1 MDITVTPWSESAA
14 FPLLS
19 TLTLIP
25 LAAMVAILCSRSPT
39 IALRFGFAG
48 TLLTV
53 LLSLYLLAIFD
64 TGNQGIHL
72 AEHLHF
78 GWFSY
83 TVGVDGANILFIPL
97 TAVLTM
103 LALVYTLITRHV
115 TDRLFIA
122 CLLGY
127 EGILI
132 GAFAA
137 LNLMQ
142 FWLWS
147 MLEIIPVVLL
157 TTHAGTGQNR
167 RWVVTLFLQYWG
179 SGLLMTLAG
188 FMLLAFGLIDSQHA
202 LTFDWL
208 TLKQNNAYLHD
219 EVLIFV
225 LLLFGFAI
233 RMPLFP
239 FHGWLPLLAEQ
250 GTVASC
256 AIFMVG
262 LKLGI
267 YAVIR
272 FILPLVP
279 GVAEQWAGF
288 VLTLSL
294 ISIFYGALLALM
306 QINIRRLIAFAV
318 VSHTGMLVIGLFCFN
333 EYGLEGSLLLS
344 IAYGLATAGMLFSV
358 GLIYERTRTAFIP
371 RLGGLFDT
379 NSAIALLFLISAL
392 STMVMPGTPGYDAA
406 HLLIEGVIE
415 EDGWLLAIAILLG
428 NVLAAAFL
436 LRAFQQIFI
445 ATPKRVH
452 QPYSSSHHPVRK
464 ERIIT
469 GVICSLLIITG
480 FYTTPWLNYIDQEA
494 TDLGELY
501 PMHGKQIP
509 LPSLLDDQPC
519 TTHSNSPAC
528 KRGTKGDS
536 NTDIKDK
543 QHE

>member
-1 MDITVTPWSESAA
+1 MDTPITLWSETAA
-14 FPLLS
+14 FPLLTTM
-19 TLTLIP
+19 TLVP
-25 LAAMVAILCSRSPT
+25 LASMVAILCSHSST

-48 TLLTV
+48 TLLTAF
-53 LLSLYLLAIFD
+53 LSIYLLAIFD
-64 TGNQGIHL
+64 SSKPGIHL
-72 AEHLHF
+72 VEQVHF
-78 GWFSY
+78 AWFSY
-83 TVGVDGANILFIPL
+83 SVGVDGANILFIPL
-97 TAVLTM
+97 TAVLTL

-115 TDRLFIA
+115 TDRLFVA

-147 MLEIIPVVLL
+147 VLELIPVVLL
-157 TTHAGTGQNR
+157 TIHAGTGQNR
-167 RWVVTLFLQYWG
+167 RRIVTLTLQYWG

-188 FMLLAFGLIDSQHA
+188 FMFLAFGLIDAEHA

-219 EVLIFV
+219 EVLIFI
-225 LLLFGFAI
+225 LLFFGFSI

-239 FHGWLPLLAEQ
+239 FHGWLPLLAEH
-250 GTVASC
+250 GTVASG

-267 YAVIR
+267 YAMIR

-288 VLTLSL
+288 ALTLSL

-306 QINIRRLIAFAV
+306 QINIRRLLAFAV
-318 VSHTGMLVIGLFCFN
+318 VSHTGMLVIGIFCFN
-333 EYGLEGSLLLS
+333 EYGLKGSLLLS
-344 IAYGLATAGMLFSV
+344 IAYGLATAGMLFSA

-379 NSAIALLFLISAL
+379 NFAIALLFLISAL

-415 EDGWLLAIAILLG
+415 ENGWLIAIAILIG

-452 QPYSSSHHPVRK
+452 QPYSSTHHPVRQ

-469 GVICSLLIITG
+469 VVICALLIVTG
-480 FYTTPWLNYIDQEA
+480 FYTTPWLDYIDEEA
-494 TDLGELY
+494 ADTVTHY
-501 PMHGKQIP
+501 PMHGTQ
-509 LPSLLDDQPC
+509 QPG
-519 TTHSNSPAC
+519 TMPEPIDNSGEGRSP
-528 KRGTKGDS
+528 
-536 NTDIKDK
+536 
-543 QHE
+543 

>member
-1 MDITVTPWSESAA
+1 MDNYITLWSESAS
-14 FPLLS
+14 FPLLT
-19 TLTLIP
+19 TLTLVP
-25 LAAMVAILCSRSPT
+25 LGAMIGILNSHSSRVALYV
-39 IALRFGFAG
+39 GFSG
-48 TLLTV
+48 SLLTM
-53 LLSLYLLAIFD
+53 LLSIYLLAIFD
-64 TGNQGIHL
+64 SGNPGIHL
-72 AEHLHF
+72 VEQVHF

-83 TVGVDGANILFIPL
+83 SVGVDGANILFFPL
-97 TAVLTM
+97 TAVLTL

-142 FWLWS
+142 FWFWS
-147 MLEIIPVVLL
+147 VLELVPVVLL
-157 TTHAGTGQNR
+157 TSHAGTGRNR
-167 RWVVTLFLQYWG
+167 RWVVNLFLQYWG
-179 SGLLMTLAG
+179 SGLLMTFAG
-188 FMLLAFGLIDSQHA
+188 FMLLAFGLIDSEHP

-208 TLKQNNAYLHD
+208 TLKLNNAYLHD
-219 EVLIFV
+219 EVLIFI
-225 LLLFGFAI
+225 LLFFGFAI

-250 GTVASC
+250 GTVASA
-256 AIFMVG
+256 AIYMVG

-267 YAVIR
+267 YSLIR
-272 FILPLVP
+272 FILPIVP
-279 GVAEQWAGF
+279 GVAEQWAPF

-294 ISIFYGALLALM
+294 ISIFYAALLALM
-306 QINIRRLIAFAV
+306 QINIRRLLAFAV
-318 VSHTGMLVIGLFCFN
+318 VSHTGMLVIGIFCFN

-371 RLGGLFDT
+371 RLGGLFDS
-379 NSAIALLFLISAL
+379 NSSIALLFLISAL

-415 EDGWLLAIAILLG
+415 EDGWLIAIAILVG

-452 QPYSSSHHPVRK
+452 QPYSTTHHPVRQ

-469 GVICSLLIITG
+469 VVICSLLIVTG

-494 TDLGELY
+494 TDIGAHY
-501 PMHGKQIP
+501 PMHGSEQSD
-509 LPSLLDDQPC
+509 SLANPRKNNRIQDN
-519 TTHSNSPAC
+519 HY
-528 KRGTKGDS
+528 
-536 NTDIKDK
+536 
-543 QHE
+543 E

>member
-1 MDITVTPWSESAA
+1 M
-14 FPLLS
+14 F
-19 TLTLIP
+19 
-25 LAAMVAILCSRSPT
+25 
-39 IALRFGFAG
+39 
-48 TLLTV
+48 
-53 LLSLYLLAIFD
+53 
-64 TGNQGIHL
+64 
-72 AEHLHF
+72 
-78 GWFSY
+78 
-83 TVGVDGANILFIPL
+83 
-97 TAVLTM
+97 
-103 LALVYTLITRHV
+103 
-115 TDRLFIA
+115 
-122 CLLGY
+122 
-127 EGILI
+127 
-132 GAFAA
+132 
-137 LNLMQ
+137 
-142 FWLWS
+142 
-147 MLEIIPVVLL
+147 
-157 TTHAGTGQNR
+157 
-167 RWVVTLFLQYWG
+167 
-179 SGLLMTLAG
+179 
-188 FMLLAFGLIDSQHA
+188 LAFGLIDSEHA

-219 EVLIFV
+219 EVLIFI
-225 LLLFGFAI
+225 LLFFGFAI

-239 FHGWLPLLAEQ
+239 FHGWLPLIAEQ
-250 GTVASC
+250 GTVASA

-272 FILPLVP
+272 FILPMVP

-306 QINIRRLIAFAV
+306 QINIRRLLAFAV
-318 VSHTGMLVIGLFCFN
+318 VSHTGMLVIGIFSFN

-415 EDGWLLAIAILLG
+415 EDGWLIAIAILIG

-445 ATPKRVH
+445 ATPRRAH
-452 QPYSSSHHPVRK
+452 QPYSSTHHPVRQ

-469 GVICSLLIITG
+469 VVICSLLIVTG
-480 FYTTPWLNYIDQEA
+480 FYTTPWLDFIDQEA
-494 TDLGELY
+494 TDIGAHY
-501 PMHGKQIP
+501 PMHG
-509 LPSLLDDQPC
+509 SEQPG
-519 TTHSNSPAC
+519 TMTEPADNS
-528 KRGTKGDS
+528 GTKD
-536 NTDIKDK
+536 NLP
-543 QHE
+543 